1 MEEENLYNLY
11 LVFIF
16 NDTKKFSEMKIPADS
31 IVQKDGWVF
40 ASYKNNIVGGAKEEH
55 LKAFYLGVK

>member
-16 NDTKKFSEMKIPADS
+16 NDTKEFSEMKIPADS
-31 IVQKDGWVF
+31 IVRKDGWVF
-40 ASYKNNIVGGAKEEH
+40 ASHRNNILGGAKEEH
-55 LKAFYLGVK
+55 LKAFYLSAE